1 MSFESR
7 SGLDLMTGPQ
17 DGHRRPESRWLVARA
32 REGDALRCDV
42 TGVAADLIAVDV
54 LARLALA
61 LRRRGER
68 LELFGASEELRALV
82 RFMGLAEA
90 LPHAEMGPDAEMGPA

>member
-17 DGHRRPESRWLVARA
+17 DGRHRPASRRPGAHA

-42 TGVAADLIAVDV
+42 TGVAADVIAVDV

-68 LELFGASEELRALV
+68 LELFGASDELRALV
-82 RFMGLAEA
+82 TFMGLAEA
-90 LPHAEMGPDAEMGPA
+90 LLHAELGPDAELGPT

>member
-17 DGHRRPESRWLVARA
+17 DGHHRPESRWLDARA

-68 LELFGASEELRALV
+68 LELFGASEDLRELV
-82 RFMGLAEA
+82 RLMGLAES
-90 LPHAEMGPDAEMGPA
+90 LLYAETGPDAEMPSA

>member
-1 MSFESR
+1 
-7 SGLDLMTGPQ
+7 MTRPQ
-17 DGHRRPESRWLVARA
+17 DGRQRPESRRPGARV

-42 TGVAADLIAVDV
+42 TGVAADAIAVDV

-68 LELFGASEELRALV
+68 LELFGASAELRALV
-82 RFMGLAEA
+82 TFMGLAEV
-90 LPHAEMGPDAEMGPA
+90 LPNAEAPPA